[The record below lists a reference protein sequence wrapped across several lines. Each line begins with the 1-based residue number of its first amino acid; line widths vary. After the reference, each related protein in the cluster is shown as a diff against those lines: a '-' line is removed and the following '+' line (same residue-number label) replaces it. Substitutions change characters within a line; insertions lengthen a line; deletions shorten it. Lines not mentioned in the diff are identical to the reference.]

1 MSTRNKLIVAL
12 DVSPD
17 DALKLVRELTGVV
30 STFKVGSQLF
40 TQMGPKIVEEILSTG
55 SEVFL
60 DLKFHDIPHQ
70 VAGAASSATGLG
82 VSMFTI
88 HASGGSEMMRRA
100 VESVKETAAQKQVKA
115 PAVIA
120 VSVLTSMDAAA
131 LADVGFSGT
140 PEKNVL
146 GLVKL
151 AVASAVD
158 GVVASPREAEAI
170 RSAFPGQS
178 LKIVTPGIRL
188 EESETRDSE
197 FKADDQKRIAT
208 PSMALAA
215 GADFLVVGRP
225 ITGAPKPA
233 EAAQAIIAE
242 MEEQ

>member
-1 MSTRNKLIVAL
+1 MRTRNKLIVAL

-17 DALKLVRELTGVV
+17 EALKLVTELSGVV
-30 STFKVGSQLF
+30 STFKIGSQLF
-40 TQMGPKIVEEILSTG
+40 TLTGPKIVEKVLSTG
-55 SEVFL
+55 ADVFL

-70 VAGAASSATGLG
+70 VAGAASSATELG

-88 HASGGSEMMRRA
+88 HASGGREMIRRA
-100 VESVKETAAQKQVKA
+100 VESVKETATKKQVKA

-120 VSVLTSMDAAA
+120 VSVLTSMDDAA
-131 LADVGFSGT
+131 LADVGMSGT

-178 LKIVTPGIRL
+178 LLIVTPGIRPGQ
-188 EESETRDSE
+188 SETQASE
-197 FKADDQKRIAT
+197 LKTDDQKRIAT

-233 EAAQAIIAE
+233 EAALAIITE
-242 MEEQ
+242 MEEE

>member
-1 MSTRNKLIVAL
+1 VRTRNKLIVAL

-17 DALKLVRELTGVV
+17 EALKLVTELSGVV
-30 STFKVGSQLF
+30 STFKIGSQLF
-40 TQMGPKIVEEILSTG
+40 TLTGPKIVEKILSTG
-55 SEVFL
+55 ADVFL

-70 VAGAASSATGLG
+70 VAGAASSATELG

-100 VESVKETAAQKQVKA
+100 VESVKETATKKQVKA

-120 VSVLTSMDAAA
+120 VSVLTSMDDAA
-131 LADVGFSGT
+131 LADVGMSGT

-170 RSAFPGQS
+170 RSAYPGQP
-178 LKIVTPGIRL
+178 LLIVTPGIRPGK
-188 EESETRDSE
+188 SETQASE
-197 FKADDQKRIAT
+197 LKTDDQKRIAT

-233 EAAQAIIAE
+233 EAALAIITE

>member
-1 MSTRNKLIVAL
+1 MRTRNKLIVAL

-17 DALKLVRELTGVV
+17 EALKLVTELSGVV
-30 STFKVGSQLF
+30 STFKIGSQLF
-40 TQMGPKIVEEILSTG
+40 TLTGPKIVEKIRSTG
-55 SEVFL
+55 AEVFL

-70 VAGAASSATGLG
+70 VAGAASSATELG
-82 VSMFTI
+82 ASMFTI

-100 VESVKETAAQKQVKA
+100 VESVKETATKKQVKA

-120 VSVLTSMDAAA
+120 VSVLTSMDDAA
-131 LADVGFSGT
+131 LADIGMSGT
-140 PEKNVL
+140 SEKNVL

-178 LKIVTPGIRL
+178 LLIVTPGIRPGQ
-188 EESETRDSE
+188 SETQASAL
-197 FKADDQKRIAT
+197 KTDDQKRIAT

-233 EAAQAIIAE
+233 EAALAIITE
-242 MEEQ
+242 MEEE